1 MTLDEIMKALYYKK
15 ETYFLDIFGKI
26 KHNQTTLYAD
36 RNNCRSAQQIGRWL
50 QLNDLLNVAAYL
62 NGGWQPDWEKPE
74 EAKYILCIEDKKLI
88 VKAVESP
95 CHFVYF
101 KSEALAQEAAKILG
115 EEALHQVL
123 EG

>member
-1 MTLDEIMKALYYKK
+1 MTLDEIMKSLYYKK

-36 RNNCRSAQQIGRWL
+36 RNNCRSSQHIERWL

-62 NGGWQPDWEKPE
+62 NGGWQPDWQKAE
-74 EAKYILCIEDKKLI
+74 EPKFVLCIEGKELT
-88 VKAVESP
+88 VKVVDHP

-101 KSEALAQEAAKILG
+101 QSEEKAREAAKILG
-115 EEALHQVL
+115 EEALRLVL